1 MKHPYNP
8 TALQRF
14 VAENTILTP
23 SRLVPGISLHLATE
37 VTDLWQ
43 ASEEFL
49 QQNNMAPPFWA
60 FAWPGAEALAAHVRR
75 WPALVRGQRVLD
87 FAPGCGLAAIAC
99 AQAGATA
106 VTAAELDPLACT
118 AIGLNAAANGVRLE
132 ILEGDIVG
140 QSCRWD
146 VVLCG
151 DIFYD
156 AAMVRHVLPWL
167 RNCAAGALVLAADP
181 GRAYAPRDGVKEI
194 ARMAVPTS
202 LALEDRESRDV
213 VLFQILP
220 G

>member
-1 MKHPYNP
+1 
-8 TALQRF
+8 
-14 VAENTILTP
+14 
-23 SRLVPGISLHLATE
+23 
-37 VTDLWQ
+37 
-43 ASEEFL
+43 
-49 QQNNMAPPFWA
+49 
-60 FAWPGAEALAAHVRR
+60 
-75 WPALVRGQRVLD
+75 VLD
-87 FAPGCGLAAIAC
+87 FAAGCGLAAIAC